1 MTEQPARGRPVRTT
15 AAQRAA
21 GAQAAGGSPYAGLV
35 SRTLAFCF
43 DVLVINCVGW
53 TTGIIVSVGLSAFP
67 IPDEVDTVLIAIGA
81 VIAVLWA
88 AGYFVVFWSAKGQTP
103 GDRLL
108 EIAVRDAR
116 TGLPL
121 RPRRAL
127 LRLLALPLSA
137 IPLCAGF
144 VLIVFDDRRRA
155 LHDRLVGSI
164 VVYAT
169 GLEHFDEEG
178 STL

>member
-1 MTEQPARGRPVRTT
+1 MTERPARGRPVRTT

-21 GAQAAGGSPYAGLV
+21 EAQAAGGSPYAGLV

-43 DVLVINCVGW
+43 DVLVINVVGW
-53 TTGIIVSVGLSAFP
+53 TTGIIVSIGLSPFP
-67 IPDEVDTVLIAIGA
+67 IPDDVQTVLIAIGA
-81 VIAVLWA
+81 LIALLWTC
-88 AGYFVVFWSAKGQTP
+88 GYFVVFWSAKGQTP

-108 EIAVRDAR
+108 EIMVLDAR
-116 TGLPL
+116 TSQALSS
-121 RPRRAL
+121 RRAL

-144 VLIVFDDRRRA
+144 LLIVFDHRRRA
-155 LHDRLVGSI
+155 LHDRIAGTV

-169 GLEHFDEEG
+169 GLERFDEAG
-178 STL
+178 SKI

>member
-21 GAQAAGGSPYAGLV
+21 EAAAAGGSPYAGLV
-35 SRTLAFCF
+35 SRTLAFVF
-43 DVLVINCVGW
+43 DVLVINVVGW
-53 TTGIIVSVGLSAFP
+53 TTGIIVSVGLSPFP

-81 VIAVLWA
+81 VIAVLWTI
-88 AGYFVVFWSAKGQTP
+88 GYFVVFWSAKGQTP

-116 TGLPL
+116 TGRPVG
-121 RPRRAL
+121 PRRAL

-144 VLIVFDDRRRA
+144 VMIVFDDRRRA
-155 LHDRLVGSI
+155 LHDRLVGTV

-169 GLEHFDEEG
+169 GLEHFDDEG

>member
-1 MTEQPARGRPVRTT
+1 MTERPARGRPVRTT

-21 GAQAAGGSPYAGLV
+21 QAAAAGGSPYAGLV

-43 DVLVINCVGW
+43 DVLVINVVGW
-53 TTGIIVSVGLSAFP
+53 TTGIIVSVGLSPFP

-108 EIAVRDAR
+108 EITVLDAR
-116 TGLPL
+116 TGLAL
-121 RPRRAL
+121 SSRRAL

-144 VLIVFDDRRRA
+144 VLIVFDQRRRA
-155 LHDRLVGSI
+155 LHDRLVGTV

-169 GLEHFDEEG
+169 GLDHLDGEG
-178 STL
+178 SKL